1 MRTVINIGLI
11 ITYVIIVPN
20 LGLFTTTG
28 IYLTVHML
36 FLGVRPIGLALAVAV
51 GAVVVMYGFFG
62 LLLGIN
68 MPDALFI

>member
-1 MRTVINIGLI
+1 MRIVINIGLI
-11 ITYVIIVPN
+11 IAYVIIVPN

-28 IYLTVHML
+28 IYLAIHML
-36 FLGVRPIGLALAVAV
+36 FLGVRPIALALAVAV